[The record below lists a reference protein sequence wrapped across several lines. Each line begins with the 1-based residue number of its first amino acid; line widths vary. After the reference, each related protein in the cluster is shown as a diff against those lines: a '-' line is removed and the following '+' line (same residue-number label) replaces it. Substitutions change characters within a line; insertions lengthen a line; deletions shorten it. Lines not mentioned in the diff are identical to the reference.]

1 MHLSFM
7 SCAALAAILLAG
19 PVAAQER
26 RADILAA
33 EQARRPP
40 TRRLRRPR
48 RASAWCIYQGDT
60 LFRRLVSFGLDLS
73 PWQTAAKYE
82 RHAAI
87 GRFAAASFA
96 PRSWKPRL
104 PVSALFELR
113 D

>member
-1 MHLSFM
+1 LRRFFWQ
-7 SCAALAAILLAG
+7 ALLPRRSGA
-19 PVAAQER
+19 PTSWPPSR
-26 RADILAA
+26 RA
-33 EQARRPP
+33 RPP

-87 GRFAAASFA
+87 GRFEAASFA

-104 PVSALFELR
+104 PVSALFELT